1 MGRNDGV
8 DVRKERIQKVIQMI
22 MAMFNA
28 NKNINEFQLDL
39 VLADIEYETGLTE
52 KRVLEYLSIG
62 ERRGLFIIDRKNN
75 RIKRELKAD
84 SDGN

>member
-8 DVRKERIQKVIQMI
+8 DVRKERIQKVIQMV
-22 MAMFNA
+22 MAMFNT
-28 NKNINEFQLDL
+28 NKETKEFQLDL

-62 ERRGLFIIDRKNN
+62 ERRSLFVIDRKND
-75 RIKRELKAD
+75 RIKRMIE
-84 SDGN
+84 S